1 MIHGVQYILLIGCI
15 FLVACNPLS
24 EQDVLADKNAAASTG
39 LVQQGTALVAGD
51 FAPQDHWSGQ
61 WRVINIWAEWCK
73 PCWQEIPELNQFF
86 AEQENAGVKLLGF
99 NFDELAQDELVVLKE
114 KMSIQFPLLTE
125 WPNAWTKP
133 DIRGLPATIILS
145 PDDKIINILWGPQS
159 LESLYKGI
167 EDSKKV
173 IKDRLEEY

>member
-1 MIHGVQYILLIGCI
+1 MIHGVKYILLIGCI

-24 EQDVLADKNAAASTG
+24 EKDVLADKNAAASTG
-39 LVQQGTALVAGD
+39 LAQQGTALVAGD

-99 NFDELAQDELVVLKE
+99 NFDELAQDELAELKE

-145 PDDKIINILWGPQS
+145 PDDQVINILWGPQS